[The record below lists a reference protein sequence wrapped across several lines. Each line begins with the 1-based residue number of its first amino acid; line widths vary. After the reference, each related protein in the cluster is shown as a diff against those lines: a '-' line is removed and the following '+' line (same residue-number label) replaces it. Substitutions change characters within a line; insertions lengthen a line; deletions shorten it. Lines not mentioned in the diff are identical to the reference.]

1 MLTYLLAFLFALHAS
16 LGFSVSAQNA
26 KTASSG
32 LPANYRQIV
41 AKNIREKSWLKVV
54 GGRITVPHQIFAGFY
69 GFQPGVCVEA
79 DVQSPIAGVV
89 THFWNVVFRDGEV
102 IAYQLTNPPRGCGA
116 PLSQNFLS
124 WENSKWIAH

>member
-1 MLTYLLAFLFALHAS
+1 VHNILLVFLLALHAS
-16 LGFSVSAQNA
+16 VGFSAYAQKA
-26 KTASSG
+26 ETASSG

-89 THFWNVVFRDGEV
+89 THFWNVVFRDGEA
-102 IAYQLTNPPRGCGA
+102 IAYQLTNPPRGCGGA
-116 PLSQNFLS
+116 TLSKFPELG
-124 WENSKWIAH
+124 KL

>member
-1 MLTYLLAFLFALHAS
+1 VLNYLLVFLLALHAS
-16 LGFSVSAQNA
+16 LGFRVCAQNA

-41 AKNIREKSWLKVV
+41 AKKIREKSWLKVV
-54 GGRITVPHQIFAGFY
+54 GGRITVPHQILAGFY

-79 DVQSPIAGVV
+79 DVQSPLAIGGVN

-102 IAYQLTNPPRGCGA
+102 IAYQLTNPPRGCGGA
-116 PLSQNFLS
+116 PLSKFPELG
-124 WENSKWIAH
+124 KL